1 MSGRRLAALATA
13 GAALAT
19 LVVGGGV
26 AEAQSGAAAPGA
38 QVQPQTQVQPNAFS
52 CGYGAL
58 CVHLLH
64 SDGSYTWESL
74 YYCQTWKLN
83 GTLTW
88 YVNNQTPGTIATFYY
103 PWAVSSKAPYYSGR
117 PPVWPYDASH
127 HAPTSVKN
135 C

>member
-1 MSGRRLAALATA
+1 MTGRRLAAATA
-13 GAALAT
+13 AMAALLLA
-19 LVVGGGV
+19 GGMGGT
-26 AEAQSGAAAPGA
+26 AAQAAPA
-38 QVQPQTQVQPNAFS
+38 RAKVQAADDFT

-74 YYCQTWKLN
+74 YYCQNWKLN
-83 GTLTW
+83 GSVTW
-88 YVNNQTPGTIATFYY
+88 YTNNQTSGTVATFYY
-103 PWAVSSKAPYYSGR
+103 PWAANSKAAYYSGR

-127 HAPTSVKN
+127 HAPSSVTN